1 MSENKNKEGLT
12 GVMNAASVANT
23 ALDENQKAKPYFELI
38 AKCIND
44 GKDYAKA
51 VEEVANGIGEWAKAW
66 KANALAKQSTRS
78 KILDNLK
85 TIQDENIFIEQQ
97 NYYANLWYKEDLIHK
112 IMNCICVI
120 GSIFAAFWGFN
131 KISKRSNGIKLMT
144 MDDLV
149 HKALPN
155 AKLEHHY
162 IEVLRALG
170 EMKQLKKE
178 GSEAYDEELYKLLT
192 QLKGILEALIFKGSY
207 GITVESGAKKLR
219 KLVSDIAGDEN
230 FTSGWMKYL
239 DEDERR
245 TLKEQANEI
254 MESIPSAKTKKRNV
268 ER

>member
-1 MSENKNKEGLT
+1 MSGNENNEALEAAKEVASAAIEQAGKV
-12 GVMNAASVANT
+12 GVEEAKRDRKIGEKRYDNTSAVAGFVTKDKKMTSKDKRDVIDNNSDNNREIEKVHARRDVEIARERWKTARLAIVAAGVVAIASVISN
-23 ALDENQKAKPYFELI
+23 
-38 AKCIND
+38 
-44 GKDYAKA
+44 
-51 VEEVANGIGEWAKAW
+51 
-66 KANALAKQSTRS
+66 
-78 KILDNLK
+78 
-85 TIQDENIFIEQQ
+85 
-97 NYYANLWYKEDLIHK
+97 
-112 IMNCICVI
+112 
-120 GSIFAAFWGFN
+120 SIF
-131 KISKRSNGIKLMT
+131 KIVKACKGLKLMA

-149 HKALPN
+149 HKARPN

-170 EMKQLKKE
+170 EMKLLKKE
-178 GSEAYDEELYKLLT
+178 GSEEYDEELYKLLT

-219 KLVSDIAGDEN
+219 KLVTDIAGDGN
-230 FTSGWMKYL
+230 FTNDWMKYL